1 LSIARQCGL
10 LGLSRSSFYYR
21 AKGESRLNLELM
33 RMMDEQFL
41 ETPWYGSRQMARW
54 LRRQGHGVGRKRVA
68 RLMGKMGLVAV
79 YQKPGTSKPHP
90 EHRVY
95 PYLLRGLEIS
105 QPGHVW
111 CADIS
116 YLPMRRG
123 FLYLVAVMDW
133 ASRKVLSWRLSNTLD
148 ADFCIEV
155 LKEALARFPR
165 PRIFNTDQGSQFTS
179 LDFTQVLKDA
189 GIKISMDGK
198 GRWMD
203 NVMIERLWRSLK
215 YECVYLN
222 AFETGSQAKKGI
234 GDWIDYYNQ
243 RRPHSS
249 LDGKTPDEA
258 YWGSPNTWTTEAA
271 A

>member
-1 LSIARQCGL
+1 MSIARQCGL

-68 RLMGKMGLVAV
+68 RLMGKMELVAV

-116 YLPMRRG
+116 YIPMRRG

-148 ADFCIEV
+148 ADFCIEA

-165 PRIFNTDQGSQFTS
+165 PRIFNTDCNPP
-179 LDFTQVLKDA
+179 LK
-189 GIKISMDGK
+189 
-198 GRWMD
+198 
-203 NVMIERLWRSLK
+203 
-215 YECVYLN
+215 
-222 AFETGSQAKKGI
+222 
-234 GDWIDYYNQ
+234 
-243 RRPHSS
+243 
-249 LDGKTPDEA
+249 
-258 YWGSPNTWTTEAA
+258 
-271 A
+271 